1 MRATIG
7 VRREDKNRWERR
19 APIVPS
25 DIQTLAA
32 EHGIL
37 FVVQP
42 SPIRACAAEEYR
54 EAGARIDEDL
64 SPCNVVFAVKEIP
77 IDFITA
83 GKTYVFFS
91 HVIKGQTHNMPMLA
105 RLMEQKCNLI
115 DYERMVDE
123 SGRRL
128 IFFGSFAGKAGMVDT
143 LWALG
148 KRLKW
153 EGWHTPLERV
163 MPAHHYGTTL
173 RAKEELCAI
182 GSTIQDGL
190 PEALC
195 PVVIGFAGYG
205 NVSTGA
211 QEMLACF
218 PVEELAPAELARLIR
233 TRGARDRIYKVV
245 FREEHLVEPVDASHS
260 FELND
265 YFGHPENYRSVFAN
279 YWTSLTVLL
288 NGIYWDS
295 RYPRLITK
303 DQLQREVTG
312 PVRPRLRVVGDV
324 SCDIEGSVEF
334 TVKATDPDEPI
345 YVYDPIHHVTVLGVA
360 GCGPVVMAVDNLP
373 CEFPREASEAFSR
386 ALNPFVPAFADADYG
401 SSLEESG
408 LPIEVRRATILWHG
422 KLTPPFAYLE
432 RHVARHLKST

>member
-1 MRATIG
+1 
-7 VRREDKNRWERR
+7 
-19 APIVPS
+19 VPS
-25 DIQTLAA
+25 DVKSLNAA
-32 EHGIL
+32 HGIS
-37 FVVQP
+37 FVIQP
-42 SPIRACAAEEYR
+42 SPIRACLAAEY
-54 EAGARIDEDL
+54 EAAGGLINEDL
-64 SPCNVVFAVKEIP
+64 ASCDVVFAVKEIP
-77 IDFITA
+77 LEFIA
-83 GKTYVFFS
+83 RNRTYVFFS

-105 RLMEQKCNLI
+105 RLMEQGCNLI

-123 SGRRL
+123 QGRRL
-128 IFFGSFAGKAGMVDT
+128 IFFGNFAGKAGMVDT

-163 MPAHHYGTTL
+163 LPAHHYGTTTH
-173 RAKEELCAI
+173 AKDELCAI
-182 GSTIQDGL
+182 GSAMAQGL

-195 PVVIGFAGYG
+195 PVVFGFTGYG

-218 PVEELAPAELARLIR
+218 PVEEIAPSELAALM
-233 TRGARDRIYKVV
+233 TGRGARDHIYKVV
-245 FREEHLVEPVDASHS
+245 FKEEHLVEPVDPAQA
-260 FELND
+260 FELAD
-265 YFGHPENYRSVFAN
+265 YFANPGKYRSAFHR

-288 NGIYWDS
+288 NGVYWDN

-303 DQLQREVTG
+303 DQLHHQMTG

-345 YVYDPIHHVTVLGVA
+345 YVYDPIHHTTVPGVA

-386 ALNPFVPAFADADYG
+386 ALTPFVPALATADYQA
-401 SSLEESG
+401 SLDESG
-408 LPIEVRRATILWHG
+408 LPPEVRRATILWHG
-422 KLTPPFAYLE
+422 KLTPHFAYLE
-432 RHVARHLKST
+432 RHVARHLKATS